1 MFGSHRPSTL
11 FGEAQ
16 VRIDGAHI
24 NMTNINTLK
33 EQCCMN
39 AFISDRVSK
48 HNSQALP
55 ENMPSTP
62 MTSAEHLNQREMG
75 HCLSRFCA
83 ILSH

>member
-1 MFGSHRPSTL
+1 
-11 FGEAQ
+11 
-16 VRIDGAHI
+16 
-24 NMTNINTLK
+24 
-33 EQCCMN
+33 MN